1 VARPPGHSNR
11 NYPPLTLVKSLAM
24 AQAIQD
30 GASGMPVDRLTL
42 SVLLNKSPSSSGFIT
57 LVLSSRAYGLTT
69 GGKNAS
75 EFALTALGR
84 EAVSDDP
91 DTRIKALRKAV
102 LAIEPFRTF
111 LTAHD
116 TKKLP
121 VPAAFRAFLTGKASV
136 PGDRAEEAMGHLLSD
151 AAIAQMTRMVKGA
164 VYIDIQNADIPI
176 PESGDE
182 EIENE
187 DDEGLRED
195 EVLVAAENG
204 GPPEETPV
212 VPSPPKRPAAIFI
225 GHGKNKKPL
234 EQLRKILEEYKIP
247 HTVVVDEAN
256 AGRPIS
262 QKVADAMDECG
273 AAILIFTADQEF
285 QDGDGNTVFRPSEN
299 VVYEL
304 GAASAKYGSRIII
317 FKEESVDFPTNFR
330 DIGHIS
336 FAKDQL
342 DAKGMELF
350 RELIQFGLVT
360 FSVPSE

>member
-1 VARPPGHSNR
+1 MARTTGHSNR
-11 NYPPLTLVKSLAM
+11 NYPPLTLSKSLTM

-42 SVLLNKSPSSSGFIT
+42 SVLMNKSPSSSGFIM

-91 DTRIKALRKAV
+91 DTRVKALHKAV
-102 LAIEPFRTF
+102 LTVEPFRTF

-116 TKKLP
+116 QKKVP
-121 VPAAFRAFLTGKASV
+121 VAAAFKAFLTGKASV
-136 PGDRAEEAMGHLLSD
+136 PGDRAEEAMAQLLSD
-151 AAIAQMTRMVKGA
+151 ATTARMIKMVKGA
-164 VYIDIQNADIPI
+164 QYITLKTSDPGMPEPTVEDIED
-176 PESGDE
+176 GDDQGLQ
-182 EIENE
+182 
-187 DDEGLRED
+187 DDALT
-195 EVLVAAENG
+195 VAENG
-204 GPPEETPV
+204 GPPEDKDL
-212 VPSPPKRPAAIFI
+212 PPAPPTRPAAIFV

-234 EQLRKILEEYKIP
+234 EQLKKILEEYEIP
-247 HTVVVDEAN
+247 HTIVVDEAN

-262 QKVADAMDECG
+262 EKVAEAMDECG

-285 QDGDGNTVFRPSEN
+285 KDSDGNTVWRPSEN

-304 GAASAKYGSRIII
+304 GAASAKYGRRVII

>member
-1 VARPPGHSNR
+1 VARTAGSSNR
-11 NYPPLTLVKSLAM
+11 NYPPLTLRKSLEVAR
-24 AQAIQD
+24 AIQD

-42 SVLLNKSPSSSGFIT
+42 STLLDKSPSSSGFIM
-57 LVLSSRAYGLTT
+57 LVLSSRAYGLTS

-75 EFALTALGR
+75 EFALTALGQ
-84 EAVSDDP
+84 EAVSDVEQV
-91 DTRIKALRKAV
+91 RISALRKAV
-102 LAIEPFRTF
+102 LTVAPFRTF

-116 TKKLP
+116 QKKVP
-121 VPAAFRAFLTGKASV
+121 VPAAFKAFLNTKASV
-136 PGDRAEEAMGHLLSD
+136 PGDRTDEAMAQILSD
-151 AAIAQMTRMVKGA
+151 AALAGMIRKVKDAQYIA
-164 VYIDIQNADIPI
+164 IQN
-176 PESGDE
+176 PEVPALEPGPAV
-182 EIENE
+182 
-187 DDEGLRED
+187 DEGEPED
-195 EVLVAAENG
+195 EVTADEIPIDQDG
-204 GPPEETPV
+204 DQPEEPV
-212 VPSPPKRPAAIFI
+212 APPTPKRPAAIFI
-225 GHGKNKKPL
+225 GHGRNKKPL
-234 EQLRKILEEYKIP
+234 GQLKTILEEYKIP
-247 HTVVVDEAN
+247 HTVVVDEPN

-285 QDGDGNTVFRPSEN
+285 KDGDGNTVWRPSEN

-317 FKEESVDFPTNFR
+317 FKEEAVDFPTNFR
-330 DIGHIS
+330 DIGHIP